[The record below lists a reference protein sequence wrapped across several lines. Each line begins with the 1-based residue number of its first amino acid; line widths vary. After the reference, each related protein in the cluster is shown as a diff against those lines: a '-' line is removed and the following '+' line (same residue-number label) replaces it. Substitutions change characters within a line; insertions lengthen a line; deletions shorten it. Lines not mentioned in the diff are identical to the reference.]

1 MQTFSGAPAVQ
12 IESELEGLLGVVRER
27 APRSYI
33 EVGVGR
39 GDTFHAIV
47 SAMPPGSRAVA
58 VDDPEQAWGL
68 EGSRAQLVR
77 AAADLTRKGYDVH
90 LIFGNSR
97 ATRVIDEAA
106 ALGPFDMAFLDGDHT
121 LKGVTSDW
129 IHYGSGVPVV
139 AFHDIVDTMRPNLL
153 GEVIEVPKF
162 WEVLKSGVAHV
173 EFVAP
178 GSTMGI
184 GVAYQC

>member
-1 MQTFSGAPAVQ
+1 MKTFSGHPAVQ
-12 IESELEGLLGVVRER
+12 VEEEIAALVAVVEREK
-27 APRSYI
+27 PRTYL

-39 GDTFHAIV
+39 GDTFHRIV

-68 EGSRAQLVR
+68 EGSRAQLMR
-77 AAADLTRKGYDVH
+77 AADDLRSKGYDVR

-97 ATRVIDEAA
+97 AKRVIDEAA
-106 ALGPFDMAFLDGDHT
+106 ALGPFDMAFIDGDHT
-121 LKGVTSDW
+121 LKGVSSDW
-129 IHYGSGVPVV
+129 INYGSGVPVV
-139 AFHDIVDTMRPNLL
+139 AFHDIVDTMRPNLI
-153 GEVIEVPKF
+153 GEVIEVPEF
-162 WEVLKSGVAHV
+162 WRALREGRRVE

-184 GVAYQC
+184 GVVYQC